1 MKELELKVSKKQM
14 EALKYLLDTTTT
26 DVGY

>member
-14 EALKYLLDTTTT
+14 EALKYLLDTITT